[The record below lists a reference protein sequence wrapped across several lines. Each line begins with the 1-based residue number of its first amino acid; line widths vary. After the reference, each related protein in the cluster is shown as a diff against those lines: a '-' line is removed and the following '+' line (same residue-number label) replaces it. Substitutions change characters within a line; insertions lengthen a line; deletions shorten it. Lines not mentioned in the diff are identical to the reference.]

1 MPENQS
7 TQGQQPAA
15 QSNVLSRLFSSR
27 KFVVLLVAIAA
38 IVALVIAG
46 RASFEQLT
54 LFLTVTVPTFLGA
67 TALEDA
73 AHKTKPQ
80 GEPITL
86 MGVAESGE
94 FEKVDP
100 KSPPAPNAPT
110 DPKEKQ

>member
-1 MPENQS
+1 MPENQN

-80 GEPITL
+80 GEPVTL
-86 MGVAESGE
+86 FTESGE

-100 KSPPAPNAPT
+100 KSPNA
-110 DPKEKQ
+110 PKEKQ